1 MFPLPFGCPWNCQ
14 VLNKPVTSLTC
25 TSQQIARSLKPPRG
39 LHLHPGHLPRSSP
52 LAAKGLSDQLSP
64 IAVSTRLT
72 LVDLQQVPSN
82 PQVYNYQPVQNIMSA
97 PHCGVT
103 FIIEI
108 DFYLSAPRV
117 LN

>member
-1 MFPLPFGCPWNCQ
+1 

-25 TSQQIARSLKPPRG
+25 TSQQIARSLKPPSG

-64 IAVSTRLT
+64 IAVSTRLA

-82 PQVYNYQPVQNIMSA
+82 PQIPARPEHHVCAPFRGNFHNQN
-97 PHCGVT
+97 
-103 FIIEI
+103 
-108 DFYLSAPRV
+108 
-117 LN
+117 